1 MLRCRGAE
9 RSQGKKRAHIPYRNS
24 MMTSVLR
31 DSLGGNCKTSMI
43 ATMNPGPLFTLT
55 PSLSLYVYPHGAE
68 QMGRAVAVRC
78 SRCQSCR
85 CRMPLPSLLVP
96 FLT

>member
-1 MLRCRGAE
+1 MLWCGGVTLWHGGAE

-43 ATMNPGPLFTLT
+43 ATMNPGPLFSL
-55 PSLSLYVYPHGAE
+55 SLSLYIYPHVSE
-68 QMGRAVAVRC
+68 
-78 SRCQSCR
+78 
-85 CRMPLPSLLVP
+85 
-96 FLT
+96 